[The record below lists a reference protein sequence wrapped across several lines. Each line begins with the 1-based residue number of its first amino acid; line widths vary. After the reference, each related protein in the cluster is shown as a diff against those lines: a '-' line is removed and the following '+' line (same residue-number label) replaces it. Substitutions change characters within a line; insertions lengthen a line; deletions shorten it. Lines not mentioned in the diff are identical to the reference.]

1 LNSFNFSVNS
11 ETRTGY
17 RFRGSARP
25 ARQIASDPVQT
36 ATPAVTLKHR
46 KVEALTLRNLS
57 ASEASAAAAQQQW
70 ARFISELFATYLAT
84 HGLPHTRSA
93 PYHPMTHGAIG
104 RENPSISSQPVLIVT
119 ICQGEQPWFFA
130 ARQQGK
136 SATGTKSTSRP
147 RCESVPV
154 RIKRRLPHAERQ
166 TPGRAAFATP
176 TTRGLDNRSRGTL
189 SPERSSHLE
198 ST

>member
-1 LNSFNFSVNS
+1 V
-11 ETRTGY
+11 
-17 RFRGSARP
+17 
-25 ARQIASDPVQT
+25 
-36 ATPAVTLKHR
+36 TPKHR
-46 KVEALTLRNLS
+46 KVAVLTLRNLS
-57 ASEASAAAAQQQW
+57 ASESSAAAGQRQW
-70 ARFISELFATYLAT
+70 PATFPSYSRHISRRMGCHT
-84 HGLPHTRSA
+84 HGVRRII
-93 PYHPMTHGAIG
+93 YHPMTHGAIG
-104 RENPSISSQPVLIVT
+104 RENPSISSQSVLIVT

-136 SATGTKSTSRP
+136 SATGTQSTSRP
-147 RCESVPV
+147 RRESVPV

-198 ST
+198 SI